1 MKRKSLVLLF
11 VIVFGFF
18 ASIGLFCRTLTIG
31 YNSDAEYEPAWSP
44 DGSKI
49 AFIGETY
56 SGSHLYVMDADG
68 SNIVQLAELGGELL
82 GGQFPGPT
90 WSPDGTKIAYT
101 TDIDFWQEI
110 WLVNLD
116 GSGAKRLIEDETQ
129 RQSDPTWSPDG
140 NLIAYTCNY
149 MEVEVSSSDN
159 ICLVNVNDLTVNR
172 LTYFSEVSS
181 LYDLSWHA
189 DGEQIVFRKVAGD
202 LSNSEYYRIDR
213 DGANLTRLPFLDM
226 QDREA
231 VWSPDGTRIAFTKY
245 KYDLKYD
252 LKSDLQDE
260 GLYMMHSD
268 GSQVVRLTDRYVDE
282 PSWSPDGRKLAVS
295 VYANTMSDTHEIFVM
310 NADGSGLRQL
320 TGKFPIFLCDLYILT
335 RSFC

>member
-1 MKRKSLVLLF
+1 MRRKSGVLVL
-11 VIVFGFF
+11 VIVLGFL
-18 ASIGLFCRTLTIG
+18 ASIGLFCRFLIIA
-31 YNSDAEYEPAWSP
+31 NSPDSEYEPAWSP
-44 DGSKI
+44 DGSRI
-49 AFIGETY
+49 AFIGGTY
-56 SGSHLYVMDADG
+56 SGIHLYVMDADG
-68 SNIVQLAELGGELL
+68 SNIVQLAALTGGLRGL
-82 GGQFPGPT
+82 NFPGPT
-90 WSPDGTKIAYT
+90 WSPDGERIAYT
-101 TDIDFWQEI
+101 TDLNYWEEI
-110 WLVNLD
+110 WLINID
-116 GSGAKRLIEDETQ
+116 GSGAIRLIDDETQ
-129 RQSDPTWSPDG
+129 SQSNPTWSPDG

-149 MEVEVSSSDN
+149 MEVEESSSDN
-159 ICLVNVNDLTVNR
+159 ICVVNVNDLTVNR

-213 DGANLTRLPFLDM
+213 DGANMTRLPFLDM

-245 KYDLKYD
+245 KYDLNYD
-252 LKSDLQDE
+252 ATSRLQEE

-268 GSQVVRLTDRYVDE
+268 GSGLVRLTDGYVDE

-295 VYANTMSDTHEIFVM
+295 VDAKTMDDTQDIFVM
-310 NADGSGLRQL
+310 NADGSGLREL
-320 TGKFPIFLCDLYILT
+320 TGKFPFLLCDLYKLT

>member
-1 MKRKSLVLLF
+1 MKRKPGILVW
-11 VIVFGFF
+11 VIALGFL
-18 ASIGLFCRTLTIG
+18 ASIGLFCRFLIIG
-31 YNSDAEYEPAWSP
+31 NWADSEYEPAWSP

-49 AFIGETY
+49 AFIGGTY
-56 SGSHLYVMDADG
+56 RGIHLYVMDADG
-68 SNIVQLAELGGELL
+68 SNIVQLAELSGGPL
-82 GGQFPGPT
+82 GLNFPGPT
-90 WSPDGTKIAYT
+90 WSPDGERIAYT
-101 TDIDFWQEI
+101 TDLNYWEEI
-110 WLVNLD
+110 WLINMD
-116 GSGAKRLIEDETQ
+116 GSGAKRLIDDETQ
-129 RQSDPTWSPDG
+129 RQSNPTWSPDG

-149 MEVEVSSSDN
+149 MEVEESNSDN
-159 ICLVNVNDLTVNR
+159 ICLVSVNDLTAKR
-172 LTYFSEVSS
+172 LTYFSDNSS
-181 LYDLSWHA
+181 LYDLSWQA
-189 DGEQIVFRKVAGD
+189 DGEQIAFRQVAGD
-202 LSNSEYYRIDR
+202 LSNSEYYLIDR
-213 DGANLTRLPFLDM
+213 DGSNLTQLPFLQI

-245 KYDLKYD
+245 KYDLNYD
-252 LKSDLQDE
+252 ATSRLQDE

-268 GSQVVRLTDRYVDE
+268 GSGVVRLTDGDVDE